1 MTREL
6 VASRVFLFG
15 RAGDGSQGPC
25 MLGNA
30 TAGIGMRVSTPLSL
44 YERPGLDYE

>member
-1 MTREL
+1 VTREL

-25 MLGNA
+25 MLGN
-30 TAGIGMRVSTPLSL
+30 TVPLTYTLSL
-44 YERPGLDYE
+44 